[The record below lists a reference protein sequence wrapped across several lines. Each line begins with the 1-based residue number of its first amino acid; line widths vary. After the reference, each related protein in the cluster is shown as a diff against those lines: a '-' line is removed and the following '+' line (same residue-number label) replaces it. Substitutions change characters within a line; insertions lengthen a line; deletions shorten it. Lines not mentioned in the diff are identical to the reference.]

1 MKRLCKLF
9 REFSFSNDEEH
20 LSHDVADIPT
30 NSGTA

>member
-1 MKRLCKLF
+1 MKRLCNLF

-20 LSHDVADIPT
+20 LSHGADIPT